1 MGDVCFSSYPDTLLG
16 KTSIHITDILIFDQ
30 WARNQYS
37 LLNTNFQSRFRNGEH
52 LKPKKS
58 RFSECYLCLWISCR
72 IGFCRYTFYRT
83 RWLHNLPVDYWIA
96 PVHDHCFPLS
106 RLIHAYFYQRD
117 VETTSSELHTY
128 TSWWSRLPIHW
139 IKGWKISWKVFPQFQ
154 WANQ

>member
-1 MGDVCFSSYPDTLLG
+1 MGDVCFSSYPDKLLG
-16 KTSIHITDILIFDQ
+16 KKSIHMADILIFDQ
-30 WARNQYS
+30 GARNQYS

-72 IGFCRYTFYRT
+72 IFFCRYTFYRS
-83 RWLHNLPVDYWIA
+83 RWLHNLPVEY
-96 PVHDHCFPLS
+96 CFPLS
-106 RLIHAYFYQRD
+106 RLDHTSFHQGNVDPA
-117 VETTSSELHTY
+117 SSELHTY
-128 TSWWSRLPIHW
+128 TYWWSRLPIHW